1 MQSVLGGQTLGM
13 IVITAPNFPVW
24 TGSQHLRDQDPFY
37 HERNLKKAPHQAGL
51 VSKTTTDYFLESF
64 LASAGL
70 AAAGLASAGLA
81 AAGLASSFL
90 AGAVWAATESANTD
104 ATIAINAFMR
114 FPL

>member
-1 MQSVLGGQTLGM
+1 M
-13 IVITAPNFPVW
+13 
-24 TGSQHLRDQDPFY
+24 
-37 HERNLKKAPHQAGL
+37 AGL
-51 VSKTTTDYFLESF
+51 FSKTTTDYFLESF
-64 LASAGL
+64 
-70 AAAGLASAGLA
+70 LASAGLA

>member
-13 IVITAPNFPVW
+13 IVIAAPDFPVW

-37 HERNLKKAPHQAGL
+37 HQRTLKKAPHQAGL
-51 VSKTTTDYFLESF
+51 VSKITTDYFLESF
-64 LASAGL
+64 
-70 AAAGLASAGLA
+70 LASAGLA

>member
-13 IVITAPNFPVW
+13 IVIAAPNFPVW
-24 TGSQHLRDQDPFY
+24 TGSQHLRDQNPFY
-37 HERNLKKAPHQAGL
+37 HERALKKAPHQAGL
-51 VSKTTTDYFLESF
+51 VSKTTTNYFLASF
-64 LASAGL
+64 FASAFGASAFFASAGL
-70 AAAGLASAGLA
+70 AAD
-81 AAGLASSFL
+81 GLASSFL